1 MTAKFML
8 DDTPRGTSRSSCGK
22 KARVREPLRLEV
34 SAGRDQER
42 VPGMPIEGGVTFL
55 GAEGLQGMMV
65 PLS

>member
-1 MTAKFML
+1 MTAKFIL
-8 DDTPRGTSRSSCGK
+8 DETPRGTSRSSCGK
-22 KARVREPLRLEV
+22 NSRIREPLPLEV

-42 VPGMPIEGGVTFL
+42 VPGTPIEGGVEFV